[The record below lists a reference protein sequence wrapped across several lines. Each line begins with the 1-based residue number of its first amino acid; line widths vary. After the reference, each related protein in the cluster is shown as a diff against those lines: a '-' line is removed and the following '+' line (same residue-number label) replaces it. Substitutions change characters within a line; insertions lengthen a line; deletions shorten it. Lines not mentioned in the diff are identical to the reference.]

1 MPKKIGEESHVY
13 NTKGELEGLYTID
26 GAEARRVFGD
36 KKFWQGTDEIIR
48 LYQQINPSEYQYTV
62 AENSLTKQ
70 DNKNSFGS
78 NKDNTFRQAL
88 SIPYGLYLALI
99 DYEPTIFRDK
109 KKRTNFMKRYPL
121 LRTCEKV

>member
-13 NTKGELEGLYTID
+13 NAKGELEGLYTID
-26 GAEARRVFGD
+26 GAEARKVFGN
-36 KKFWQGTDEIIR
+36 KKFWQGVDEIIR
-48 LYQQINPSEYQYTV
+48 LYQKINPSEYQYTV
-62 AENSLTKQ
+62 TENAITKH

-78 NKDNTFRQAL
+78 NSDNTFRQAL

-109 KKRTNFMKRYPL
+109 KMRTSFMKRYPL